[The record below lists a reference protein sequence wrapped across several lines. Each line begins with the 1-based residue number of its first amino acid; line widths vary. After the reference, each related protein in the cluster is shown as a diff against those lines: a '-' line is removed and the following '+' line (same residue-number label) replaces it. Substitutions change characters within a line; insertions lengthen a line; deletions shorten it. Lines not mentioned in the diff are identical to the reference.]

1 MQKVAKKLISKH
13 IIKILKIFQN
23 TIEHDRFNFKNY
35 LEQTI
40 FFEIDYLIRLVKEKN
55 KEEQKDGKYK
65 KKFSRSK

>member
-1 MQKVAKKLISKH
+1 MKKIIEKLICKNM
-13 IIKILKIFQN
+13 IKILKIYQN
-23 TIEHDRFNFKNY
+23 TIEHDRFNFKSY

-40 FFEIDYLIRLVKEKN
+40 YFEIDYLIRLIIEKK

>member
-1 MQKVAKKLISKH
+1 MQKVAKKLISKY

-35 LEQTI
+35 LDQTI

-55 KEEQKDGKYK
+55 KEE
-65 KKFSRSK
+65 